1 MKYYVSAAERWMF
14 WETSIY
20 EKDSQQLTVE
30 YSCKWGTVVVDVPED
45 HKFDI
50 DFESIDYDDWYILD
64 SGDEQLESIS
74 LDGMG
79 AAHIVDD
86 MDRDEYFDER
96 EYLEEELGWEYVE
109 STVYITKIIVEK
121 ADENV

>member
-20 EKDSQQLTVE
+20 EKDNQQLTVE
-30 YSCKWGTVVVDVPED
+30 YSCKWGTVVVDVPDD
-45 HKFDI
+45 HEFDE

-64 SGDEQLESIS
+64 SGDEHLENIC
-74 LDGMG
+74 LDGED
-79 AAHIVDD
+79 AAEIVDD
-86 MDRDEYFDER
+86 MDRDQYFDER

-109 STVYITKIIVEK
+109 STVYISKIIVEK
-121 ADENV
+121 TDEDV

>member
-1 MKYYVSAAERWMF
+1 MKYYVSAADRWTF

-20 EKDSQQLTVE
+20 EKDNQQLTVE
-30 YSCKWGTVVVDVPED
+30 YSCKWGTVVVDVPDD
-45 HKFDI
+45 HEFDE

-64 SGDEQLESIS
+64 SGDEQLESIN
-74 LDGMG
+74 LDGKD
-79 AAHIVDD
+79 AEHIVDD
-86 MDRDEYFDER
+86 MDRDVYFDER

>member
-1 MKYYVSAAERWMF
+1 MKYYVSAADRWTF

-20 EKDSQQLTVE
+20 EKDNQQLTVE
-30 YSCKWGTVVVDVPED
+30 YSCKWGTVVVDVPDNHE
-45 HKFDI
+45 FDE

-64 SGDEQLESIS
+64 SGDEQLESIN
-74 LDGMG
+74 LDGKD
-79 AAHIVDD
+79 AEHIVDD
-86 MDRDEYFDER
+86 MDRDVYFDER